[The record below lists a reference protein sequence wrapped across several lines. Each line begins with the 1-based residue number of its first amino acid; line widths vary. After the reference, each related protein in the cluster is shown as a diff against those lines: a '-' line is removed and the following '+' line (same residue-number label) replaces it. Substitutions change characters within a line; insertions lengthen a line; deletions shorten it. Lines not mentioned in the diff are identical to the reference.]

1 MIDTEKIRTITSIE
15 AAIDVAVR
23 VEQFG
28 RDFYA
33 KAREAARDT
42 RCRTLFSFLAAEE
55 ERHLGAYRAMQESVT
70 GGAFQQDEL
79 VGEYGMYIEMLGR
92 EIIGGLALT
101 EGMPLEDTLAMA
113 VTLEKNTL
121 LFYNELAR
129 LAKDEALHDSV
140 ERIIREEQS
149 HLVKLAEFRAD
160 FFSGD

>member
-1 MIDTEKIRTITSIE
+1 MIDTGKIQTITSIE
-15 AAIDVAVR
+15 AAVDVAIR
-23 VEQFG
+23 IEQAG

-33 KAREAARDT
+33 KAREAARDP

-55 ERHLGAYRAMQESVT
+55 EKHLGAYRAMMETVT
-70 GGAFQQDEL
+70 GGVFQQDVL

-92 EIIGGLALT
+92 EITGGLALT
-101 EGMPLEDTLAMA
+101 EGLPLEDTLDMA

-129 LAKDEALHDSV
+129 LAKDEALRNGV
-140 ERIIREEQS
+140 ENIIREEQN